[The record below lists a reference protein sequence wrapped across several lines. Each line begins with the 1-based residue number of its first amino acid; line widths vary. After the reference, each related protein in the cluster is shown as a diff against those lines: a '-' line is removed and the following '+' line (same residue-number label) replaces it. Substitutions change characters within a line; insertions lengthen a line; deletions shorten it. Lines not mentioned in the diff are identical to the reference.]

1 MPKKKGSNKSKGKR
15 LDDESKKQLLAD
27 INSGMETGALMKK
40 YRISDVTV
48 GKYRKLAERQKK
60 ERPPSVMDMAK
71 ILNLTKAQSLL
82 VYTMEQM
89 ETAMKRID
97 EDREKHT
104 PKTQADTAVH
114 CGRLILEI
122 HNTILLTETPDMPEG
137 YTPDDV
143 EVSELMMEMLTE
155 KQKEE
160 LFAKFTGKSLAEIT
174 TGKPGSNDDKA

>member
-1 MPKKKGSNKSKGKR
+1 MPKKKSKKKHGKR
-15 LDDESKKQLLAD
+15 LSDDDKKRLIAD
-27 INSGMETGALMKK
+27 INAGMGTGDLAKK
-40 YRISDVTV
+40 YKTTPKTV
-48 GKYRKLAERQKK
+48 RLYIKKAEKQKK

-71 ILNLTKAQSLL
+71 ILNIQRAQSLL

-89 ETAMKRID
+89 ETAMLRID
-97 EDREKHT
+97 EDREKYT
-104 PKTQADTAVH
+104 PKSQADTAVH

-122 HNTILLTETPDMPEG
+122 HNTLLLTEPPELPDG

-160 LFAKFTGKSLAEIT
+160 LFAKFTGKSLKEIT
-174 TGKPGSNDDKA
+174 TGKSGSKDDQA